1 MCWDVSG
8 SHDGAFTAVSQFFL
22 CEFSLR
28 RRQLR
33 SLTVILSNQR
43 VCFKPVGNENSLSF
57 SFTRQTKSSPCLLVL
72 ISWLARLVVLI
83 NPSCSSCVIVLRP
96 AASSVLNRCLSVV
109 RVVVFT
115 SPESLDG
122 ELFVRIWCKTALRLP
137 PQGLIAAVCFIMR
150 AANLN
155 GGYVDFHIYENSL
168 DWVIISVSVAEYLS
182 LPRLC
187 FFSTNATFSNLG
199 GGHMITAQ
207 TTNWLGQCRTA
218 ALCWWGGQ
226 SSRSMLPSNRPHF
239 PSVGVSMFT
248 LCRCVRIFNTWRKK
262 PFPICFSLNN
272 FLKLAGK

>member
-1 MCWDVSG
+1 MCWDVSD

-22 CEFSLR
+22 C
-28 RRQLR
+28 QLR
-33 SLTVILSNQR
+33 SLTVILGNQR
-43 VCFKPVGNENSLSF
+43 VGFKPVGNENSLSF

-96 AASSVLNRCLSVV
+96 AASSVLNRCLSAV

-115 SPESLDG
+115 SPESLGG

-137 PQGLIAAVCFIMR
+137 PRGLIAAVCFIMR
-150 AANLN
+150 AAYLN
-155 GGYVDFHIYENSL
+155 GGYVDFHICENSL
-168 DWVIISVSVAEYLS
+168 DCVIISVSVAEYLS

-187 FFSTNATFSNLG
+187 IFSSATFSNLS

-207 TTNWLGQCRTA
+207 ATNWLGQCRTA

-226 SSRSMLPSNRPHF
+226 QASHRAACCPQTDLISLLLALACSHCAAVWGASIP
-239 PSVGVSMFT
+239 G
-248 LCRCVRIFNTWRKK
+248 RK
-262 PFPICFSLNN
+262 SLFQFVTHWTTSWN
-272 FLKLAGK
+272 